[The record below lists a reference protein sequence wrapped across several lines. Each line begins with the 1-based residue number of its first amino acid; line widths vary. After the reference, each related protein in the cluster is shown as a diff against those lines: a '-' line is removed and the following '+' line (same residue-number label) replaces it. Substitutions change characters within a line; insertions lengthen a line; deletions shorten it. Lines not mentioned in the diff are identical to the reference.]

1 MAVTGADYESISG
14 GTPQEFVITIYEN
27 GGAWP
32 IMPVDTFDM
41 LQYKV
46 ISREAQSYPLII
58 QGSND
63 GSTWTDVL
71 TYSSTNVM
79 NDFEDLMPYIENY
92 KLMRFY
98 STARSYTNGV
108 QIKAR
113 SKTV

>member
-1 MAVTGADYESISG
+1 
-14 GTPQEFVITIYEN
+14 
-27 GGAWP
+27 
-32 IMPVDTFDM
+32 MPVDTFDM

-46 ISREAQSYPLII
+46 ISRNAATYPLII

-63 GSTWTDVL
+63 DGNTWTNAL
-71 TYSSTNVM
+71 SYSSTTVM
-79 NDFEDLMPYIENY
+79 NDFEDLMPYVESY

-98 STARSYTNGV
+98 SAAASYTNGV